1 MDIIKVCPYRCNEA
15 CGGGSLHTE
24 TDPATT
30 LPPDKSGSSLRWLKS
45 LQNVTK
51 EAGESVKLRCEVTGD
66 PAPTKL
72 RWFKNEAPVDQ
83 EPGRLS
89 VRRYTPQV
97 DKTSVLDRSQEGQ
110 EGVLGS
116 RLRINFLDTHDTGFY
131 KCEASNGAHKTDST
145 AVLMVK
151 MSRWGRI
158 GPPADIPDFS
168 PILHNFPG
176 LNTGVGPGPGG
187 GLIPPPT
194 HLGTGGLGPILS
206 PPPGT
211 HTFQP
216 GLGSPSTDAVSATS
230 TAEDPFEGAELEGV
244 CQLYRGKTCQM
255 FVGNKTV
262 YIPPTLTQRM
272 LEEKLTAAFTVI
284 AHSTDVSKSC
294 EAFAMPSLCYST
306 FPLCRTD
313 GGANPDLALS
323 PRRICREECEVLEN
337 EMCRLEYAIA
347 KRHPLIGKQLVLSE
361 CGDLPAVGSRESKDC
376 LMLGIPRPELAEP
389 GDLCYWGRGE
399 RYRGTVRLTV
409 SGKGCQQWV
418 NQVYSFKSSEYPEL
432 GGGHNYCRNP
442 GGVEIKPWCYTTR
455 GDKETC
461 DIPQCEDNMW
471 LYMTACGTAVALL
484 MLILLLCWCCVRR
497 RKSRGSPR
505 NRQLNG
511 SSNKLS
517 RFHSIRQC
525 SQVLLVQQVSAF
537 KTSRTSSPSKSGK
550 GILLPGNPQHL
561 EMSALI
567 PGSGNSVK
575 GERGGGALR
584 AREFPLASV
593 RYLQELGEGA
603 FGKVYK
609 GQVTM
614 TEGPLMVAVKALKEN
629 ATPKTQADFRREVEL
644 MTDLRHPNIVC
655 LLGVVMK
662 GEPLCMLFEYMTQG
676 DLHEFLMTHSPRS
689 ACDDPSIQVLEQ
701 PEFLHI
707 ALQIAA
713 GMEYLSGHHYVHRD
727 LAARNCLVGDNLTV
741 KISDFGL
748 SRDIYSSDYYRVQS
762 KSLLPVRWMPPES
775 ILYGKFTTE
784 SDVWSYGVVLWEIY
798 SYGLQPYYGYSN
810 QEVIDMIRGRQLLP
824 CPEDCPSPVYSLMI
838 ECWAQVPNRRPHFP
852 EISLRLRALGS
863 GPDSGSHSTG
873 SHSNRTASTQ
883 LSQASQHSNS
893 PVHCVISGKQP
904 AQLVVRLPP
913 PYNNSAAVET
923 KISNMI

>member
-1 MDIIKVCPYRCNEA
+1 MANALV
-15 CGGGSLHTE
+15 
-24 TDPATT
+24 
-30 LPPDKSGSSLRWLKS
+30 
-45 LQNVTK
+45 V
-51 EAGESVKLRCEVTGD
+51 
-66 PAPTKL
+66 
-72 RWFKNEAPVDQ
+72 
-83 EPGRLS
+83 LS
-89 VRRYTPQV
+89 
-97 DKTSVLDRSQEGQ
+97 
-110 EGVLGS
+110 
-116 RLRINFLDTHDTGFY
+116 
-131 KCEASNGAHKTDST
+131 ST
-145 AVLMVK
+145 AENREIEV
-151 MSRWGRI
+151 RI
-158 GPPADIPDFS
+158 S
-168 PILHNFPG
+168 V
-176 LNTGVGPGPGG
+176 GVGPGPGG

-206 PPPGT
+206 PPPGP

-230 TAEDPFEGAELEGV
+230 TVEDPFEGAELEGV

-262 YIPPTLTQRM
+262 YIPPTFTQRM

-347 KRHPLIGKQLVLSE
+347 KRHPLIGKQLVLPE

-399 RYRGTVRLTV
+399 RYRGTARLTV
-409 SGKGCQQWV
+409 SGQGCQQWV

-455 GDKETC
+455 GDKEPC
-461 DIPQCEDNMW
+461 DILQCEDNMW
-471 LYMTACGTAVALL
+471 LYMTACGSAVALL
-484 MLILLLCWCCVRR
+484 MIILLLCWCCVRR

-511 SSNKLS
+511 SSNK
-517 RFHSIRQC
+517 
-525 SQVLLVQQVSAF
+525 QVSAF

-662 GEPLCMLFEYMTQG
+662 GEPLCMLFEYMTQSALVSFLCTCTGCTNHPLYCLDRSTG

>member
-1 MDIIKVCPYRCNEA
+1 MCVGGRG
-15 CGGGSLHTE
+15 CGG
-24 TDPATT
+24 
-30 LPPDKSGSSLRWLKS
+30 
-45 LQNVTK
+45 VCIY
-51 EAGESVKLRCEVTGD
+51 VK
-66 PAPTKL
+66 TKL
-72 RWFKNEAPVDQ
+72 KCQINMSKWVCLNYILLVEALLIYGEEVDLNE
-83 EPGRLS
+83 
-89 VRRYTPQV
+89 T
-97 DKTSVLDRSQEGQ
+97 TS
-110 EGVLGS
+110 
-116 RLRINFLDTHDTGFY
+116 
-131 KCEASNGAHKTDST
+131 
-145 AVLMVK
+145 
-151 MSRWGRI
+151 
-158 GPPADIPDFS
+158 
-168 PILHNFPG
+168 
-176 LNTGVGPGPGG
+176 VGPGPGG

-206 PPPGT
+206 PPPGP

-230 TAEDPFEGAELEGV
+230 TVEDPFEGAELEGV

-262 YIPPTLTQRM
+262 YIPPTFTQRM

-347 KRHPLIGKQLVLSE
+347 KRHPLIGKQLVLAE

-399 RYRGTVRLTV
+399 RYRGTARLTV
-409 SGKGCQQWV
+409 SGQGCQQWV

-455 GDKETC
+455 GDKEPC

-484 MLILLLCWCCVRR
+484 MLILLLCWCCMRR

-511 SSNKLS
+511 SSNK
-517 RFHSIRQC
+517 
-525 SQVLLVQQVSAF
+525 QVSAF

-662 GEPLCMLFEYMTQG
+662 GEPLLSFLRTCISRANHFLYCLNRSTVHVLQAVHDKFPTVLSTHENSYFFWLAWLPLSLTFSHAKGKLSFIPLDKARQQWRVFKMVIPRSEASRRG